1 MATKIIK
8 GKEIAFHLREELK
21 KKVSDLKTKKGI
33 IPGLVTILVGDDPA
47 SKIYV
52 RSKKKACEE
61 IGIYSEIC
69 QLDANTG
76 EGELLERIRRF
87 NNNPKIHGILVQLP
101 LPKHIRTE
109 KMIEAISPKKDVDG
123 FHPLNMGKL
132 LLKKT
137 MAEILRSEIFIPCTP
152 YGIMELLNF
161 CGTPIKGAEAVIVG
175 RSNIVGKPL
184 AILLLAENATVTI
197 CHSQTKNLAEITKK
211 ADILVSAVGKPEVI
225 TAKMVKEGAVVIDV
239 GMNRLEVGLVGDVKF
254 DSVAKKAR
262 AITPV
267 PGGVGPMTISM
278 LLVNTVKAAK
288 WSAGL

>member
-87 NNNPKIHGILVQLP
+87 NNNPK
-101 LPKHIRTE
+101 
-109 KMIEAISPKKDVDG
+109 
-123 FHPLNMGKL
+123 N
-132 LLKKT
+132 
-137 MAEILRSEIFIPCTP
+137 
-152 YGIMELLNF
+152 
-161 CGTPIKGAEAVIVG
+161 
-175 RSNIVGKPL
+175 
-184 AILLLAENATVTI
+184 
-197 CHSQTKNLAEITKK
+197 
-211 ADILVSAVGKPEVI
+211 
-225 TAKMVKEGAVVIDV
+225 
-239 GMNRLEVGLVGDVKF
+239 
-254 DSVAKKAR
+254 DSSHR
-262 AITPV
+262 C
-267 PGGVGPMTISM
+267 
-278 LLVNTVKAAK
+278 
-288 WSAGL
+288 